1 MPKLREPVDLGFRV
15 PAKLA
20 DQIRA
25 QAAQEVRSTSNL
37 VRAIC
42 QAHFDRRASLLL
54 TAPGKSA
61 GKKGGQLELAL

>member
-1 MPKLREPVDLGFRV
+1 MPKLRKPVDLGFRV

-25 QAAQEVRSTSNL
+25 QAVQEGRSAANL

-42 QAHFDRRASLLL
+42 QAHFDTTARQGRA
-54 TAPGKSA
+54 
-61 GKKGGQLELAL
+61 KGPDPDQLDLPLG

>member
-1 MPKLREPVDLGFRV
+1 MPKLRKPVDLGFRV

-25 QAAQEVRSTSNL
+25 EAAQDGRTTSNL

-42 QAHFDRRASLLL
+42 QAHYDARSL
-54 TAPGKSA
+54 KS
-61 GKKGGQLELAL
+61 QLELPLEGGG

>member
-1 MPKLREPVDLGFRV
+1 MPKVRNPVDLGFRV

-25 QAAQEVRSTSNL
+25 LATQECRSTSNL

-42 QAHFDRRASLLL
+42 QAHFDTTARQGRA
-54 TAPGKSA
+54 
-61 GKKGGQLELAL
+61 KGPDPDQLDLPLG